1 MKIIEEELKVITR
14 DDLCEVV
21 KDIYGDIDK
30 FLDDVEEDCTIRFNV
45 FCTINE
51 CPGNGDILI
60 LDNETRQYISW
71 YKLSHIGRDLHTNIP
86 FKIAAYE
93 FIKAFKECKDKE
105 RE

>member
-1 MKIIEEELKVITR
+1 MLTR
-14 DDLCEVV
+14 EDLNEIV
-21 KDIYGDIDK
+21 KYIYGDVNK
-30 FLDDVEEDCTIRFNV
+30 FLDDVEEDCTSRFSV

-60 LDNETRQYISW
+60 LDNETKQYISW

-105 RE
+105 RENNVY

>member
-1 MKIIEEELKVITR
+1 MITR

-30 FLDDVEEDCTIRFNV
+30 FLDDVEEDCTGRFSV

-51 CPGNGDILI
+51 SPGNGDILI

-71 YKLSHIGRDLHTNIP
+71 YKLSHLGRDIHTNIIGVS
-86 FKIAAYE
+86 FLE
-93 FIKAFKECKDKE
+93 DFIKAFKETMDRE
-105 RE
+105 REEE

>member
-1 MKIIEEELKVITR
+1 MITR
-14 DDLCEVV
+14 EDLCDVAQA
-21 KDIYGDIDK
+21 IYGDIDK
-30 FLDDVEEDCTIRFNV
+30 FLDDVEEGYTRQFSV

-51 CPGNGDILI
+51 SPGNGDVLI
-60 LDNETRQYISW
+60 LDNETHQYISW

-105 RE
+105 EE

>member
-1 MKIIEEELKVITR
+1 MITREELCDVIQWA
-14 DDLCEVV
+14 
-21 KDIYGDIDK
+21 YGNIDK
-30 FLDDVEEDCTIRFNV
+30 FLDDVEEGCERQFSV

-60 LDNETRQYISW
+60 LDNETKQYISW

-86 FKIAAYE
+86 SKIVAYE
-93 FIKAFKECKDKE
+93 FIKAFKEAKDKE

>member
-1 MKIIEEELKVITR
+1 MITR

-21 KDIYGDIDK
+21 KDIYGDVDK
-30 FLDDVEEDCTIRFNV
+30 FLDDVEEDCTSRFSV

-51 CPGNGDILI
+51 SPADGDILI
-60 LDNETRQYISW
+60 LDNKTKQYISW
-71 YKLSHIGRDLHTNIP
+71 YKLSHVGRDLYTNIP